1 MFRIFEFI
9 YTYRLALLCTLPGL
23 VVAPELYYSILK
35 LINNIILGIII
46 TVHFLF
52 LFYLYIVQLY
62 CYYYSIFLKIA

>member
-35 LINNIILGIII
+35 YLILFLELLLLYIFYFYFIYISYNYIAII
-46 TVHFLF
+46 TVYF
-52 LFYLYIVQLY
+52 
-62 CYYYSIFLKIA
+62 